1 MRLQPVNLFGTKK
14 QSGIGNIWFSV
25 PEFIT
30 LSDTTPSAGFTIN
43 GENLP
48 LNGTVQVTC
57 SDNLEVTDFLA
68 GYPPVW
74 SSTLTIPYQG
84 YNLAT
89 APVAGNKCYQV
100 RLKPNQ
106 AYNVYNETLT
116 CTVGSVTSTLNCTG
130 TTNFNLNNL
139 AVYLDASNTDSYS
152 GTTWNNLVAY
162 NPRLTNTGATF
173 SSLNYGSFSLSG
185 SNYLSGVYNDPF
197 TDFTCMIWFKCTSI
211 NASQTLLTFGKTSS
225 PFAFIETQLNAA
237 NNSAIFNYWNGTG
250 SKNSYIPETTP
261 NGDYN
266 DGTWHSYVVTRSVT
280 NSPYTEHYVDGVLI
294 TTTLR
299 NGDQTETW
307 GGLPGQLT
315 LGVNYIGNISLIK
328 LFKRVLTSTEI
339 LYEHNIYKNRYL

>member
-30 LSDTTPSAGFTIN
+30 LSDTTASTGFTIN

-48 LNGTVQVTC
+48 LNGTVQITC

-74 SSTLTIPYQG
+74 SSTLTIPYSG

-106 AYNVYNETLT
+106 AYNNYNETLT
-116 CTVGSVTSTLNCTG
+116 CTVGDVSAVLNCTG

-139 AVYLDASNTDSYS
+139 AVYLDASNTASYS
-152 GTTWNNLVAY
+152 GSTWNNLVD
-162 NPRLTNTGATF
+162 NTPTLTNNGATF
-173 SSLNYGSFSLSG
+173 SSLNYGSFSYISTNYISG
-185 SNYLSGVYNDPF
+185 TYNEPF
-197 TDFTCMIWFKCTSI
+197 TDFSYMTWFKCTSTSG
-211 NASQTLLTFGKTSS
+211 SQTLLTLGKTTS
-225 PFAFIETQLNAA
+225 PFAFLEVQLNAT
-237 NNSAIFNYWNGTG
+237 NNSAIFAYWNGTG
-250 SKNSYIPETTP
+250 SKNSYIPETIPT
-261 NGDYN
+261 GDYN
-266 DGTWHSYVVTRSVT
+266 DGTWHSYVFTRSVT
-280 NSPYTEHYVDGVLI
+280 TSPYTKHYIDGVLI
-294 TTTLR
+294 GTTIT

-307 GGLPGQLT
+307 GGTPGGLT
-315 LGVNYIGNISLIK
+315 IGVNYTGNISLVK
-328 LFKRVLTSTEI
+328 LFKRVLTSTEV